1 VSIIERYISKEIL
14 ISLFGISL
22 VILIIVVGNRFI
34 LIMEE
39 AVTGAVSGK
48 YVFSLLYL
56 NIITQLGFILPFAF
70 YLATLL
76 GLGRLYK
83 DSEMSALA
91 ACGVG
96 QGRVVRS
103 VLGIASLVGV
113 SILLISLFVTPWAYD
128 QIFTL
133 QQISKKQTDVGTFKS
148 GEFRAADDGRSV
160 IYVEHVDPAH
170 SQLNNIFARG
180 HDGKQNYVIYARRGY
195 QRHDE
200 RGDQRYLILEDGRR
214 YEGVAGQANYKVMR
228 FERYRLR
235 LDQQVVFG
243 DQSNLMTRP
252 SAELLASGNRYELAE
267 LHWRISLPIATV
279 ILALMAIPLSRTNP
293 RQGRYSKLFVAILI
307 FAVYVVIIAMGKVWI
322 EKGLM
327 PAQLGLW
334 WIHILALLLTVAGL
348 LAQSGIRW
356 RFQKPGEGG
365 VAT

>member
-14 ISLFGISL
+14 LSLFGISL

-39 AVTGAVSGK
+39 TVSGAVSGK

-83 DSEMSALA
+83 DSEMSAMA

-103 VLGIASLVGV
+103 VLGIAAVVGL
-113 SILLISLFVTPWAYD
+113 SILLISLFVTPWAYE

-133 QQISKKQTDVGTFKS
+133 QQISKKQTDVGAFKS
-148 GEFRAADDGRSV
+148 GEFRAAEDGRSV
-160 IYVEHVDPAH
+160 IYIEHVDAAK
-170 SQLNNIFARG
+170 SQLNNVFARG
-180 HDGKQNYVIYARRGY
+180 RSGKQNYVIYAHRGY

-200 RGDQRYLILEDGRR
+200 RTDQRYLILEDGRR
-214 YEGVAGQANYKVMR
+214 YEGVAGQANYKVIQ
-228 FERYRLR
+228 FQRYRLR
-235 LDQQVVFG
+235 LDQEVILG
-243 DQSNLMTRP
+243 AQSHLMTRP
-252 SAELLASGNRYELAE
+252 TATLWGSSNRYEVAE

-279 ILALMAIPLSRTNP
+279 ILGLMAVPLSRTNP

-307 FAVYVVIIAMGKVWI
+307 FAVYVVFMAMAKVWI
-322 EKGLM
+322 EKGLL
-327 PAQLGLW
+327 PTQLGLW
-334 WIHILALLLTVAGL
+334 WIHALALLFAVIGV

-356 RFQKPGEGG
+356 RLQGRGPQGG
-365 VAT
+365 AA

>member
-14 ISLFGISL
+14 LSLFGITL

-39 AVTGAVSGK
+39 AVSGAVSGK

-96 QGRVVRS
+96 QARVVRS
-103 VLGIASLVGV
+103 VLGIALVVGV
-113 SILLISLFVTPWAYD
+113 SILLISLFVTPWAFE

-133 QQISKKQTDVGTFKS
+133 EQISKKQADVATFKS

-160 IYVEHVDPAH
+160 IYVEHVDPGE
-170 SQLNNIFARG
+170 SQLNHVFARG
-180 HDGKQNYVIYARRGY
+180 HDGKGNYVITARRGY
-195 QRHDE
+195 QRRDE
-200 RGDQRYLILEDGRR
+200 NNQQRYLVLEDGRR
-214 YEGVAGQANYKVMR
+214 YEGVAGQADYKVIR

-235 LDQQVVFG
+235 LDQQVAFG
-243 DQSNLMTRP
+243 VQSNLMTRT
-252 SAELLASGNRYELAE
+252 SASLLGSLDPYEAAE

-307 FAVYVVIIAMGKVWI
+307 FAVYVVIIAMGKVWM
-322 EKGLM
+322 EKGLL
-327 PAQLGLW
+327 PTQIGLW
-334 WIHILALLLTVAGL
+334 WIHILALLFTVAGL
-348 LAQSGIRW
+348 FAQSGIRW
-356 RFQKPGEGG
+356 RFHKPDGG
-365 VAT
+365 RLAT

>member
-14 ISLFGISL
+14 LSLFGISL

-48 YVFSLLYL
+48 YIFSLLYL

-103 VLGIASLVGV
+103 VLGIALVVGV
-113 SILLISLFVTPWAYD
+113 SILLISLFVTPWAFE

-133 QQISKKQTDVGTFKS
+133 EQISKKQTDVGTFKS
-148 GEFRAADDGRSV
+148 GEFRAADDGRNV
-160 IYVEHVDPAH
+160 IYVEHVDTDKA
-170 SQLNNIFARG
+170 QLNNVFARG
-180 HDGKQNYVIYARRGY
+180 HNGNQNYVIFARRGY

-200 RGDQRYLILEDGRR
+200 DNGQRYLVLEDGRR
-214 YEGVAGQANYKVMR
+214 YEGVAGQANYKVIR
-228 FERYRLR
+228 FDRYRLR
-235 LDQQVVFG
+235 MDQQVVFG
-243 DQSNLMTRP
+243 GQSNLMTRS
-252 SAELLASGNRYELAE
+252 SASLLGSRDPREAAE

-279 ILALMAIPLSRTNP
+279 LLALMAIPLSRTNP

-307 FAVYVVIIAMGKVWI
+307 FAVYVVIIAMGKVWM
-322 EKGLM
+322 EKGLL
-327 PAQLGLW
+327 PPQLGLW
-334 WIHILALLLTVAGL
+334 WIHILALLFTVAGL
-348 LAQSGIRW
+348 FAQSGIRW
-356 RFQKPGEGG
+356 RFQKADDGSL
-365 VAT
+365 TT